1 MDDSPDDGPKRLK
14 ASDDAVHQTL
24 EKPTPSTENA
34 TRLNES
40 KKVQTTDLE
49 PSIAHFE
56 EPTKS
61 DPTDPPEEI
70 ADGREIII
78 VKDYDF
84 VTMKNILYYLH
95 TGRVNLHKK
104 GHGTPREHPEGYPGP
119 AEPFS
124 LYRAANMYLLPDLEG
139 RCYRYLISTCSAENI
154 CERLLENPILN
165 CYNQLKS
172 GYFHYLI
179 QNFDAVKK
187 TKSWAETGNNFED
200 RDPELLAY
208 QSKLLFEISN
218 RIAAKAGERH
228 NSADSE
234 SCTTQFLCR

>member
-1 MDDSPDDGPKRLK
+1 
-14 ASDDAVHQTL
+14 
-24 EKPTPSTENA
+24 
-34 TRLNES
+34 
-40 KKVQTTDLE
+40 
-49 PSIAHFE
+49 
-56 EPTKS
+56 
-61 DPTDPPEEI
+61 
-70 ADGREIII
+70 
-78 VKDYDF
+78 
-84 VTMKNILYYLH
+84 
-95 TGRVNLHKK
+95 
-104 GHGTPREHPEGYPGP
+104 
-119 AEPFS
+119 
-124 LYRAANMYLLPDLEG
+124 MYLLPDLEG

-165 CYNQLKS
+165 CYDQLKS

-218 RIAAKAGERH
+218 RIAAKGGEKH

-234 SCTTQFLCR
+234 LCTTQFLLG